1 MASTPDQKNAL
12 PALAIIGNKE
22 LVEGFLALGF
32 SVYPAV
38 KQEEIEAALQE
49 VVRKGC
55 AVCLIETKA
64 FRQIK
69 AQLALFEARTM
80 PVFIP
85 FSKESGESALQD
97 AVREIRLRATGKV

>member
-1 MASTPDQKNAL
+1 MPDQKNVE
-12 PALAIIGNKE
+12 PALAIIGNEE
-22 LVEGFLALGF
+22 LVEGFRALGF

-38 KQEEIEAALQE
+38 RQQEIEAALQE

-64 FRQIK
+64 FGLVK
-69 AQLALFEARTM
+69 EQLALFETRTM

-85 FSKESGESALQD
+85 FSKDSGVSALQD